1 MLWLQSTMLF
11 HYGMPPAAVG
21 TENRSVQTTQH
32 QNCVVCHQ
40 QLKHLSKKFT
50 EHTCRLPSGTVPW
63 VEIHLLSMLWITDGK
78 QMKQTIVPH
87 PRNMAEGV
95 PCAPE
100 QILKLVKYGYVSERP
115 CKGANCG
122 CMGHQ
127 LPCSMFCACGGG
139 RAYLNA
145 F

>member
-1 MLWLQSTMLF
+1 MATCYGCKAPCSSITECRQQLWAQKTEVNSST
-11 HYGMPPAAVG
+11 
-21 TENRSVQTTQH
+21 E
-32 QNCVVCHQ
+32 NCVVCHQ

-50 EHTCRLPSGTVPW
+50 EHICRLPSGTVPW
-63 VEIHLLSMLWITDGK
+63 ELHLISMLWITDGK

-87 PRNMAEGV
+87 PRNMAGV
-95 PCAPE
+95 PYAPE
-100 QILKLVKYGYVSERP
+100 QILNLVKYGCVSERS

-127 LPCSMFCACGGG
+127 LPCPMFCACGGG